1 MKVSGFTFIRN
12 AIRYQFPVVECIR
25 SVLPLVDEFVV
36 AVGDSDD
43 GTEELIRS
51 IGDRRIFVVP
61 SRWNP
66 NLKTGGFVLAQQTNV
81 ALLNCT
87 GTWAVY
93 IQGDEAIHERDHDH
107 LRRVMENH
115 AEDDRV
121 ESLSL
126 HRMDFVGD
134 YRTVYRRADDL
145 CVRVVKPHRFVLS
158 RGDAAGFAV
167 HPKYKERGRRIT
179 TVDTGTPIFHYMDI
193 RTPEGFADKTSAS
206 RSLWQEHRPRSLPSF
221 DEHFR
226 RAYARQFLR
235 RYDDS
240 HPAPMADRIAA
251 HGYSFDIDSPEVRTK
266 LSRRERKLMIRE
278 FLARHVSRAFRLG
291 ARSSRLVGADL
302 PAGGSDPLTG
312 PLTDG

>member
-25 SVLPLVDEFVV
+25 SVLPMVDEFVV

-43 GTEELIRS
+43 GTEELVRS
-51 IGDRRIFVVP
+51 IGDPRIFVVP

-66 NLKTGGFVLAQQTNV
+66 NLRTGGYVLAQQTNV

-107 LRRVMENH
+107 LRRVMEKY
-115 AEDDRV
+115 AADDRV

-126 HRMDFVGD
+126 HRTDFVGD

-145 CVRVVKPHRFVLS
+145 CVRIVKPHRFVLS
-158 RGDAAGFAV
+158 RGDAAGFTV

-193 RTPEGFADKTSAS
+193 RTPEGFAAKGSAS
-206 RSLWQEHRPRSLPSF
+206 HSLWQEHGPRSLPSF

-226 RAYARQFLR
+226 KSYARRFLR
-235 RYDDS
+235 RYEGS
-240 HPAPMADRIAA
+240 HPAPLGERIAA
-251 HGYSFDIDSPEVRTK
+251 HAYDFDIDSPLVRSV
-266 LSRRERKLMIRE
+266 LSRRERKHLVRE
-278 FLARHVSRAFRLG
+278 FLARHVSSAFRVG
-291 ARSSRLVGADL
+291 AGSSRIVGREL
-302 PAGGSDPLTG
+302 PAQGSGLLT
-312 PLTDG
+312 LV